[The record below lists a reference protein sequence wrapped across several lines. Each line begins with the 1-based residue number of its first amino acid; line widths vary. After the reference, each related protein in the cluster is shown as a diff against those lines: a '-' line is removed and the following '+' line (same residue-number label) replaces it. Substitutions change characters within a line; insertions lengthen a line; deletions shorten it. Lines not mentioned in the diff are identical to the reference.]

1 MIDHRYDCR
10 FVGRQ
15 SGWEILILIVAPLPA
30 VRNPMSKPPQA
41 ARSPVGRKMIVC
53 RFLGWPIL
61 GCRPTSDCRSNPCRK
76 ANASIT
82 NPSEPLRG
90 RESCGRELLARP
102 LEATRP
108 QNPNAARLGPGGA
121 FFVAG
126 AIFTAQ

>member
-1 MIDHRYDCR
+1 MDGP
-10 FVGRQ
+10 GRGRDLPLQ
-15 SGWEILILIVAPLPA
+15 RTGLAQGPLPGGG
-30 VRNPMSKPPQA
+30 PPQYNLELVIEDIRTEL
-41 ARSPVGRKMIVC
+41 RSRHDDRVAVGIGAPASS
-53 RFLGWPIL
+53 LAT
-61 GCRPTSDCRSNPCRK
+61 RPNPWRK

-82 NPSEPLRG
+82 NPGEPLGG